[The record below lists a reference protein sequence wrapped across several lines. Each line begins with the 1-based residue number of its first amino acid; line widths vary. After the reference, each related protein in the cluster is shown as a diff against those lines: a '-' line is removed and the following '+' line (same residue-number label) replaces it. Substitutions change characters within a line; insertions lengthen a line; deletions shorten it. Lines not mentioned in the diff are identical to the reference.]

1 MSSIIL
7 NSIMT
12 ICFVAGKS
20 GGHLI
25 PCLTKAYEIQKQHP
39 QAELYLFSSGS
50 ELDHSIMNKNQNI
63 KHIIP
68 TKIDNPPYHKPWL
81 LPWFACKTTWYYF
94 KSLYYL
100 QQIKPQKVISFGG
113 FVSIPMILAAKTIGI
128 PFEIYELNV
137 EPGKATT
144 FLSKITDTI
153 YTCFQETAKYFP
165 DKKCIHFDYPVRFT
179 KEDLIFTKSDL
190 LKKYNLVN
198 NRLTILILGG
208 SQGSILLNN
217 VFKDMIQ
224 EHPDIANKIQI
235 IHQTGAS
242 DPYNYEEFYKHFNI
256 PNTVFS
262 YSNQLQDFY
271 NLADIIICR
280 AGAGTMF
287 EIKFFNKKCITVPH
301 KTTQT
306 DHQIKNVL
314 ELQKEFPQNFHIIKQ
329 DDFNVSTLFNYLQQL
344 NML

>member
-1 MSSIIL
+1 
-7 NSIMT
+7 MT

-25 PCLTKAYEIQKQHP
+25 PCITKAYKIQEQNP
-39 QAELYLFSSGS
+39 QTKLYLFSSGS
-50 ELDHSIMNKNQNI
+50 DLDNTIMNKNKNI

-68 TKIDNPPYHKPWL
+68 TLLDNPPYHKPWL
-81 LPWFACKTTWYYF
+81 LPWFACKTGWYYL

-113 FVSIPMILAAKTIGI
+113 FISIPLILAAKTIGI

-153 YTCFQETAKYFP
+153 YICFHETAQYFP
-165 DKKCIHFDYPVRFT
+165 NKKCIYFDYPVRFDQNDLIFN
-179 KEDLIFTKSDL
+179 KEDLL
-190 LKKYNLVN
+190 QRYNLIHN
-198 NRLTILILGG
+198 KLTILILGG

-224 EHPDIANKIQI
+224 ENPNIAKKIQV

-242 DPYNYEEFYKHFNI
+242 DPYNYQQFYKSFNI
-256 PNTVFS
+256 PCNVFS

-287 EIKFFNKKCITVPH
+287 EIKFFNKKCITIPH
-301 KTTQT
+301 KTAQT

-314 ELQKEFPQNFHIIKQ
+314 ELQKEFPRNFHIIKQ
-329 DDFNVSTLFNYLQQL
+329 DDFTVKTLLTYLQQL